1 MWLLR
6 IPEQIRIRLP
16 QPRVGGADDVERNV
30 IAQLCWVS
38 GFLDLFAQQSQS
50 IVENILVSYRLMGR
64 ERLCELLGVRGTV
77 GSGIVTIFR
86 AEQIELRVS
95 RQALVAVNRRV
106 DIGKRRQGISQVGIE
121 QHHS

>member
-38 GFLDLFAQQSQS
+38 GCLDLFAQQSQS

-64 ERLCELLGVRGTV
+64 ECFGELLAVSRTV
-77 GSGIVTIFR
+77 GGKVITVRR
-86 AEQIELRVS
+86 AKQIRLRVP
-95 RQALVAVNRRV
+95 RQTLV
-106 DIGKRRQGISQVGIE
+106 
-121 QHHS
+121 